1 MRRFLVLASVI
12 LLGPLLLHS
21 PAASANESSDRGT
34 TIANEADRRDAGF
47 GDFAAAVSMTLRS
60 KAQAESRR
68 EMSIRVLEGGGD
80 VSGSDE
86 GDKSLIRFSEPGDI
100 KGTTLLTHARKTGND
115 DQWIFLPAVKRVKRI
130 SSTNRSGP
138 FAGSEFAYEDLV
150 NQEPDKYTYAW
161 IRNEDLNGMPTFVV
175 ERVPVYDGSGY
186 TRQVVWYD
194 EAEYRVQRIEYY
206 DRKNE
211 LLKTLT
217 ISGYE
222 MYLDQYWR
230 AAEMLMVNHQTG
242 KSTTLVWQGYEF
254 KTGLSELDFNKNKLQ
269 NAR

>member
-1 MRRFLVLASVI
+1 MRRFLVLGVLA
-12 LLGPLLLHS
+12 LLGPLLLYS
-21 PAASANESSDRGT
+21 PAAPATESADKGV
-34 TIANEADRRDAGF
+34 TIAYEADRRDAGF
-47 GDFAAAVSMTLRS
+47 GDFAATVSMTLRN
-60 KAQAESRR
+60 KAQSESRR
-68 EMSIRVLEGGGD
+68 EMSIKVLEGGSGD
-80 VSGSDE
+80 D
-86 GDKSLIRFSEPGDI
+86 GDKSLIRFSKPGDI
-100 KGTTLLTHARKTGND
+100 EGTTLLTHSRKIGND

-130 SSTNRSGP
+130 SSTNRSGA

-161 IRNEDLNGMPTFVV
+161 IRDEDLNDGPAFVV

-194 EAEYRVQRIEYY
+194 KAEYRIQRIEYY

-211 LLKTLT
+211 LLKTLN

-222 MYLDQYWR
+222 KYLGQHWR
-230 AAEMLMVNHQTG
+230 AREMVMVNHQTG
-242 KSTTLVWQGYEF
+242 KSTTLVWQDYKF
-254 KTGLSELDFNKNKLQ
+254 ATGLSEVDFNKNKLR